1 MYRRFAVL
9 MGLALSGV
17 LAGCS
22 SSSTISVTATGSFIS
37 LIQAKF
43 QIVHPGT
50 YDYDLTYAHL
60 PPQPGAKPQTCLP
73 WAGFELFD
81 EYGGLEDQIATPT
94 NATGRTTGSFDFFSA
109 GTWTGSDGIAGS
121 PSIPNLG
128 PPSPP
133 GTFEALSCPWSL
145 TLTPSN

>member
-9 MGLALSGV
+9 MSLALCGV

-22 SSSTISVTATGSFIS
+22 SSTTISVSATGSFIS

-43 QIVHPGT
+43 QIAHSGN
-50 YDYDLTYAHL
+50 YDYELTYGHL
-60 PPQPGAKPQTCLP
+60 PSQPGAQPQTCLP
-73 WAGFELFD
+73 VAGFEFHD
-81 EYGGLEDQIATPT
+81 EWGVLQSDIATPT
-94 NATGRTTGSFDFFSA
+94 NASGQTKGSLFFTA
-109 GTWTGSDGIAGS
+109 GTWTGSDGMAGD
-121 PSIPNLG
+121 PSIPNVG